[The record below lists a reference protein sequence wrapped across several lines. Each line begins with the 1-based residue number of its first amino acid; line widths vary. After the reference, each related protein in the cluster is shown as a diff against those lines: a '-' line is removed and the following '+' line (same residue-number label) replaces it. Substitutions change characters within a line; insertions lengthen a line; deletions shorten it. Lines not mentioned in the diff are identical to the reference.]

1 MLLIFLGHFFSF
13 SKKKLKD
20 TDSLTI
26 LLFPLP
32 AFYVSF
38 FHVLTRHLVLSCA
51 LRYYILS
58 CSKKLGFFVSPLE
71 WLQLPNRNKIR
82 PSLKHLTI
90 CCCISKRCWWSH
102 SGRSRFLE
110 IPLLEPE
117 LVVSVACL
125 RLGDCGG
132 CCPLRVQLS
141 AEVLAFIDA
150 RIFGYLKA
158 LARKPTRISPGGT
171 GSFYF
176 N

>member
-1 MLLIFLGHFFSF
+1 M
-13 SKKKLKD
+13 
-20 TDSLTI
+20 I

-38 FHVLTRHLVLSCA
+38 PSVLTRHLLLSCTLGTTFFLVTKE
-51 LRYYILS
+51 LR
-58 CSKKLGFFVSPLE
+58 FFVSPLE
-71 WLQLPNRNKIR
+71 WLQLLNRTKVR

-90 CCCISKRCWWSH
+90 SCCISKRCWWSR

-110 IPLLEPE
+110 ILLLERE
-117 LVVSVACL
+117 LVVSVAYL
-125 RLGDCGG
+125 RLGDCRG

-141 AEVLAFIDA
+141 AEVLAFVDV

-158 LARKPTRISPGGT
+158 LARELTCISPGGT

-176 N
+176 NQLLTRRLSHLGINNPSL